1 MSWEEFGVHAP
12 LLCLCAV
19 LGPLL
24 DALEVQDTV
33 TLEATPHL
41 QQGRRGRGRGWGRG
55 WGRGGGM
62 GKGKGEHE
70 TYKWRWSVR
79 LNTQELGE
87 REKVQKIKFLNI

>member
-1 MSWEEFGVHAP
+1 
-12 LLCLCAV
+12 
-19 LGPLL
+19 
-24 DALEVQDTV
+24 
-33 TLEATPHL
+33 
-41 QQGRRGRGRGWGRG
+41 
-55 WGRGGGM
+55 M